1 MAGAVRER
9 RSGAGARRRG
19 DAVGTLALLA
29 LLLGGAALG
38 YVLRELAGGPRAP
51 DGAHIREV
59 LSGTEL
65 ADSDVV
71 AATAALAWLMLAYLS
86 LSVGL
91 RLALLLAGRLSG
103 GARWARTAL
112 RLSNL
117 VTIPAVRR
125 VVDGGVAGTLLAAS
139 WLPLPSQVEGGAGP
153 AYAAAAAAPP
163 PLVAW
168 ADAPPLPAEAAPEA
182 PSPPCVLY
190 TVAPGDDL
198 WDVARR
204 CYGDGSRF
212 VEIFEASRGLP
223 MEGGERV
230 GDPRLI
236 RPGWVLRV
244 PMPALSVDAG
254 DDVTTY
260 RVRRGDHLWG
270 IAERFLGDG
279 FRWVEI
285 WERNSGR
292 EVEAGSRLTDPNQI
306 YPGWLLELPVRD
318 GEAAL
323 PAEARAPAALPAPLP
338 VESAAQRAFADA
350 PAGAA
355 VGAGTV
361 ASEGAAED
369 ADADAARGGGGGWDW
384 EWPHLP
390 RTVTWSAA
398 GFVVIGGTALFV
410 QRLHRAGSLRL
421 RPRAGRGGDGPGD
434 AGRVALATAALGTAL
449 ADLGFAGSMPL
460 LVFEGGSGLQ
470 FTVACPP
477 GDAGALLAARHDLE
491 RRLGCDVEAAA
502 DGPTRV
508 ALTLCAS
515 GRPPGALA
523 EAPYAAPALVVPVG
537 ANDAGVVY
545 LNLAVAGSVTVTGT
559 AGERRAL
566 LRSWVATLQTT
577 CAPDE
582 LSFRVDA
589 AAAGLLDADAG
600 LLYFGDAA
608 GAHGA
613 ADLADELDEIIQTRS
628 SGGGVSRP
636 LVAVFDPAGSG
647 EDVPAGAMRYG
658 PAAGVF
664 VICCLPPSESADPL
678 TDSGAVVAFGAAGDG
693 ADGDAD
699 AVPPG
704 AIVLRT
710 GRDEPLLLEPVH
722 VRRDTSARWS
732 ESADPPALTDFLG
745 RMSGNLPPP
754 REAAPRISADG
765 RPLSGDA
772 REGDAD
778 DLGTVALGAA
788 LAHPVMPHDPLA
800 GFSANGGGGRD
811 AETWPPVP
819 PDGEPD
825 LDLDLD
831 LPEPVPAAPQAA
843 GCEDGRV
850 RSAAPPEQPGAAPAG
865 AIPSGGSP
873 QAHGPETPP
882 EPQPG
887 AAAAGAIPSGG
898 SPQAHGP
905 ATPPEPQPGAAAA
918 GAIPSGGFP
927 QAHGPETPPEPQ
939 PAAAGAGAIPSGGS
953 PPDHGPAT
961 PPEPQPGAASAG
973 AIPSGGSPP
982 DHGPATPPEPQPGAA
997 GAGGAGR
1004 PAPAIRQSALLTH
1017 DDLSPAAEVGPPAA
1031 QAVFTVRCLGP
1042 FELRFGA
1049 TPVAG
1054 WPVTKSRELL
1064 AFLATQGGRPV
1075 PRESVAEA
1083 LWPDYPWDAS
1093 LRHTIAN
1100 AVSSLRGVVRSAAGD
1115 DELQPVVTVRQRYE
1129 LQTALFR
1136 IDLDE
1141 FESALR
1147 RAAALPDVDALAEYE
1162 RAAALCRGDFLKGEP
1177 FPWLDAY
1184 RADYRRRVSDGAS
1197 RGAAVAERLGER
1209 ERASLLYRVVLEQ
1222 EPTDEAAARGLMR
1235 HLAAARDANGV
1246 RKVFKVLT
1254 EALKRELDDPQAAP
1268 GQETRE
1274 LLAALLAREPGAV
1287 V

>member
-1 MAGAVRER
+1 MVRGR
-9 RSGAGARRRG
+9 RSGVAPRRG
-19 DAVGTLALLA
+19 DALGTLGLLA
-29 LLLGGAALG
+29 LLLVGVAMG
-38 YVLRELAGGPRAP
+38 YVLWELGGGPRAP

-59 LSGTEL
+59 LAGSEV
-65 ADSDVV
+65 ADSDI
-71 AATAALAWLMLAYLS
+71 AAAAAAIAWLVLGYLA

-91 RLALLLAGRLSG
+91 RLALLLAERISG
-103 GARWARTAL
+103 GARWARTGL

-125 VVDGGVAGTLLAAS
+125 LVDGGVAGTLLAAS
-139 WLPLPSQVEGGAGP
+139 WLPLPSHMEGAAGP
-153 AYAAAAAAPP
+153 AYAAAAAPPP

-168 ADAPPLPAEAAPEA
+168 VDAPPPPAEAAPEA
-182 PSPPCVLY
+182 PSPRCVLY
-190 TVAPGDDL
+190 TVASGDDL
-198 WDVARR
+198 WEVARR

-223 MEGGERV
+223 MEGGEHFS
-230 GDPRLI
+230 DPRII

-244 PMPALSVDAG
+244 PMPAPSVDAR

-306 YPGWLLELPVRD
+306 YPGWLLVLPVRD
-318 GEAAL
+318 GAAIL
-323 PAEARAPAALPAPLP
+323 RAEAQGPAAPPAPLP
-338 VESAAQRAFADA
+338 VESAAQRDVADA
-350 PAGAA
+350 LAGAA
-355 VGAGTV
+355 VGAGTA

-369 ADADAARGGGGGWDW
+369 ADADAARGGGWDW
-384 EWPHLP
+384 EWPRLP

-398 GFVVIGGTALFV
+398 GFVVIGGTAIFV

-421 RPRAGRGGDGPGD
+421 RFGAGRGGDGPGD
-434 AGRVALATAALGTAL
+434 AGRVALATGALGTAL

-460 LVFEGGSGLQ
+460 LVIEGGAGLE

-491 RRLGCDVEAAA
+491 RRLGCDVEAAP

-508 ALTLCAS
+508 ALTLPGS
-515 GRPPGALA
+515 GRLPGALG
-523 EAPYAAPALVVPVG
+523 EAPYASPALVVPVG

-545 LNLAVAGSVTVTGT
+545 LNLAAAGTVTVTGT

-582 LSFRVDA
+582 LSFRVDS
-589 AAAGLLDADAG
+589 AAAGLLDVDAG

-613 ADLADELDEIIQTRS
+613 ADLAEELDEIIQSRS
-628 SGGGVSRP
+628 SGRGVSRP

-647 EDVPAGAMRYG
+647 DDVPAGAMRYG

-664 VICCLPPSESADPL
+664 VICCLPPGESADDL
-678 TDSGAVVAFGAAGDG
+678 ADSGAVIAFGAAGDG

-699 AVPPG
+699 GIPPG
-704 AIVLRT
+704 AIALRT

-732 ESADPPALTDFLG
+732 ESADPPAAPTEVLG
-745 RMSGNLPPP
+745 RMPGDLPPP
-754 REAAPRISADG
+754 REPDARTSADG
-765 RPLSGDA
+765 RPRSGDD
-772 REGDAD
+772 REG
-778 DLGTVALGAA
+778 GPEGLGAA

-800 GFSANGGGGRD
+800 GFPASGGGWQD
-811 AETWPPVP
+811 AVTCAPGL
-819 PDGEPD
+819 PDGEPEPD
-825 LDLDLD
+825 RS
-831 LPEPVPAAPQAA
+831 EPVGPAVEQDA
-843 GCEDGRV
+843 GCEATRV
-850 RSAAPPEQPGAAPAG
+850 RSAVPPEQPEEDV
-865 AIPSGGSP
+865 SP
-873 QAHGPETPP
+873 QAGEAPGEAITSGETPRDDGAVTQP
-882 EPQPG
+882 EPQPV
-887 AAAAGAIPSGG
+887 AADGM
-898 SPQAHGP
+898 
-905 ATPPEPQPGAAAA
+905 
-918 GAIPSGGFP
+918 
-927 QAHGPETPPEPQ
+927 
-939 PAAAGAGAIPSGGS
+939 
-953 PPDHGPAT
+953 
-961 PPEPQPGAASAG
+961 
-973 AIPSGGSPP
+973 
-982 DHGPATPPEPQPGAA
+982 
-997 GAGGAGR
+997 GR

-1017 DDLSPAAEVGPPAA
+1017 DDLAPAAEDAPPGA
-1031 QAVFTVRCLGP
+1031 QAVFTVRCLGA

-1054 WPVTKSRELL
+1054 WPIAKSRELL

-1083 LWPDYPWDAS
+1083 LWPDSPWDAS

-1100 AVSSLRGVVRSAAGD
+1100 AVSSLRGVVRSAAGS
-1115 DELQPVVTVRQRYE
+1115 DELQPVVTARQRYE

-1147 RAAALPDVDALAEYE
+1147 RAAVLPDVDALAEYE
-1162 RAAALCRGDFLKGEP
+1162 RAAALCRGDFLAGEP

-1184 RADYRRRVSDGAS
+1184 RADYRRRAADGAS
-1197 RGAAVAERLGER
+1197 RGAAIAERLGER
-1209 ERASLLYRVVLEQ
+1209 ERAALLYGVVLEQ
-1222 EPTDEAAARGLMR
+1222 DPTDEVAARGRMR
-1235 HLAAARDANGV
+1235 HLAAFRDTNGV
-1246 RKVFKVLT
+1246 RKVFKALT
-1254 EALKRELDDPQAAP
+1254 EALQQELDDPRAKPAHD
-1268 GQETRE
+1268 TRE
-1274 LLAALLAREPGAV
+1274 LLAELLAREPGAV

>member
-19 DAVGTLALLA
+19 DALGTLGLLA
-29 LLLGGAALG
+29 LLLGGAALA
-38 YVLRELAGGPRAP
+38 YVLRELDGGPRAP

-65 ADSDVV
+65 ADSDL
-71 AATAALAWLMLAYLS
+71 AAAAAALAWLVLCYLA

-91 RLALLLAGRLSG
+91 RLAFLLAGRLSG
-103 GARWARTAL
+103 GARWARTGL

-125 VVDGGVAGTLLAAS
+125 LVDGGAAGTLLAAS
-139 WLPLPSQVEGGAGP
+139 WLPLPSHALGGAGP
-153 AYAAAAAAPP
+153 AYAVAAAAPP

-168 ADAPPLPAEAAPEA
+168 ADAPPPAAEAAPEA
-182 PSPPCVLY
+182 PPPCVLY

-198 WDVARR
+198 WEVARR

-212 VEIFEASRGLP
+212 VEIFEASRGLQVA
-223 MEGGERV
+223 GGEPV

-244 PMPALSVDAG
+244 PLPALNAEAG
-254 DDVTTY
+254 DDVATY

-285 WERNSGR
+285 WERNQGR

-306 YPGWLLELPVRD
+306 HPGWLLELPLRD

-323 PAEARAPAALPAPLP
+323 PAAEAHAPAAPPTPLPARNAGQPG
-338 VESAAQRAFADA
+338 FADA
-350 PAGAA
+350 PDGAA
-355 VGAGTV
+355 VRAGTL
-361 ASEGAAED
+361 APAD
-369 ADADAARGGGGGWDW
+369 ADADADRADGGGGWDW

-421 RPRAGRGGDGPGD
+421 RPGAGRGGDGPGD

-460 LVFEGGSGLQ
+460 LVLEGGSGLE

-491 RRLGCDVEAAA
+491 RRLGCDVEAAPEGSA
-502 DGPTRV
+502 RV
-508 ALTLCAS
+508 ALTLPGS
-515 GRPPGALA
+515 GRPPDALA
-523 EAPYAAPALVVPVG
+523 GAPDAPPALVVPVG

-545 LNLAVAGSVTVTGT
+545 LNLAAAGSVTVTGT

-577 CAPDE
+577 RTPNE

-589 AAAGLLDADAG
+589 DAARLLDADAG
-600 LLYFGDAA
+600 LLYFGAA
-608 GAHGA
+608 GAGGA
-613 ADLADELDEIIQTRS
+613 ADLAEELDEIIGSRS
-628 SGGGVSRP
+628 PGDGVSRP
-636 LVAVFDPAGSG
+636 LVAVFDLAGG
-647 EDVPAGAMRYG
+647 GGDVPAGAVRYG

-664 VICCLPPSESADPL
+664 VICCLPPGEPADGLEGP
-678 TDSGAVVAFGAAGDG
+678 GALVAFGAAGDG

-699 AVPPG
+699 GVPPG
-704 AIVLRT
+704 AIALRT
-710 GRDEPLLLEPVH
+710 GRDGPLLLEPVH
-722 VRRDTSARWS
+722 VRRDTAARWS
-732 ESADPPALTDFLG
+732 ESAEPAAPAEVLG
-745 RMSGNLPPP
+745 RLAGDPPPP
-754 REAAPRISADG
+754 REEAARTPAGG
-765 RPLSGDA
+765 RPRTGDDRGGGA
-772 REGDAD
+772 K
-778 DLGTVALGAA
+778 TFGAA

-800 GFSANGGGGRD
+800 GFSANGGGGPD
-811 AETWPPVP
+811 AVTWAPVR

-825 LDLDLD
+825 LDLDL
-831 LPEPVPAAPQAA
+831 PKPVPAAPQAA

-850 RSAAPPEQPGAAPAG
+850 RSAAPPEQPGAAPAD
-865 AIPSGGSP
+865 ATPSSGSP
-873 QAHGPETPP
+873 PEHGPATTP

-887 AAAAGAIPSGG
+887 AAASD
-898 SPQAHGP
+898 
-905 ATPPEPQPGAAAA
+905 
-918 GAIPSGGFP
+918 
-927 QAHGPETPPEPQ
+927 
-939 PAAAGAGAIPSGGS
+939 GAGW
-953 PPDHGPAT
+953 
-961 PPEPQPGAASAG
+961 
-973 AIPSGGSPP
+973 
-982 DHGPATPPEPQPGAA
+982 
-997 GAGGAGR
+997 

-1017 DDLSPAAEVGPPAA
+1017 TDFSPAAEDGPPGA

-1042 FELRFGA
+1042 FELRFGT

-1083 LWPDYPWDAS
+1083 LWPDSPWDAS

-1147 RAAALPDVDALAEYE
+1147 RAAALTDVDALAEYE
-1162 RAAALCRGDFLKGEP
+1162 RAAALCGGDFLEGEP

-1184 RADYRRRVSDGAS
+1184 RADYRRRAADGAS
-1197 RGAAVAERLGER
+1197 RGAAIAERLGER
-1209 ERASLLYRVVLEQ
+1209 ERAALLYGVVLERD
-1222 EPTDEAAARGLMR
+1222 PTDEAAARGRMR
-1235 HLAAARDANGV
+1235 HLAAFRDTNGV
-1246 RKVFKVLT
+1246 RKVFKALT
-1254 EALKRELDDPQAAP
+1254 EALRRELDDPRAAP
-1268 GQETRE
+1268 AQATRE
-1274 LLAALLAREPGAV
+1274 LLAELLAREPGAV

>member
-1 MAGAVRER
+1 MVRR
-9 RSGAGARRRG
+9 QGSGAGARRRG
-19 DAVGTLALLA
+19 DAVGTLGLLA
-29 LLLGGAALG
+29 LLLGGAALAF
-38 YVLRELAGGPRAP
+38 VLRELAGGPRAP

-65 ADSDVV
+65 ADSDLV
-71 AATAALAWLMLAYLS
+71 AAAAALAWLVLAYLA

-103 GARWARTAL
+103 GARWARTGL

-125 VVDGGVAGTLLAAS
+125 LVDGGVAGTLLAAS
-139 WLPLPSQVEGGAGP
+139 WLPLPSHMEGAAGP

-168 ADAPPLPAEAAPEA
+168 VDAPPPPAEAAPEA
-182 PSPPCVLY
+182 PTPRCMLY

-198 WDVARR
+198 WEIARR
-204 CYGDGSRF
+204 CYGDGTRF

-223 MEGGERV
+223 MDGGERFS
-230 GDPRLI
+230 DPRVV

-244 PMPALSVDAG
+244 PMPAPSVDAG

-318 GEAAL
+318 GAAIL
-323 PAEARAPAALPAPLP
+323 PAEAQAPAAPPAPLP
-338 VESAAQRAFADA
+338 VESAAQRDIADA
-350 PAGAA
+350 PDGAA
-355 VGAGTV
+355 VRAGTA

-369 ADADAARGGGGGWDW
+369 ADADAARGGGWDW
-384 EWPHLP
+384 EWPRLP

-398 GFVVIGGTALFV
+398 GFVVIGGTAIFV
-410 QRLHRAGSLRL
+410 QRLHPGSLQRL
-421 RPRAGRGGDGPGD
+421 RRGAGRGGDGPGD
-434 AGRVALATAALGTAL
+434 AGRVALATGALATAL
-449 ADLGFAGSMPL
+449 ADLGFADSMPL
-460 LVFEGGSGLQ
+460 LVIEGGSGLE

-502 DGPTRV
+502 EGSTRV
-508 ALTLCAS
+508 ALTLRGS
-515 GRPPGALA
+515 GRPPGVLG
-523 EAPYAAPALVVPVG
+523 EAPYASPALVVPVG

-545 LNLAVAGSVTVTGT
+545 LNLAAAGTVTVTGT

-577 CAPDE
+577 CSPDE
-582 LSFRVDA
+582 LSFRVDS

-600 LLYFGDAA
+600 LLYFGGAA
-608 GAHGA
+608 GAPDA
-613 ADLADELDEIIQTRS
+613 ADLADELDEIIQSRS
-628 SGGGVSRP
+628 SGGGVGRP

-647 EDVPAGAMRYG
+647 GDVPAGAMRYG

-664 VICCLPPSESADPL
+664 VICCLPPGESADDL
-678 TDSGAVVAFGAAGDG
+678 TDSGALVAFGAAGDG

-732 ESADPPALTDFLG
+732 ESADPAAPTEVLG
-745 RMSGNLPPP
+745 RMAGNLPPP
-754 REAAPRISADG
+754 REPDARPSADG
-765 RPLSGDA
+765 RPRSGDD
-772 REGDAD
+772 REDGAQY
-778 DLGTVALGAA
+778 LGAV

-800 GFSANGGGGRD
+800 GFSVNDGCGQD
-811 AETWPPVP
+811 AAACAPAR
-819 PDGEPD
+819 PDGEPE

-831 LPEPVPAAPQAA
+831 LSEPVGPAVEQDAE
-843 GCEDGRV
+843 CEDGRL
-850 RSAAPPEQPGAAPAG
+850 RSAVPPKQAEEDVAQQPGEAPAD
-865 AIPSGGSP
+865 AILSGEAS
-873 QAHGPETPP
+873 QDEGPVTQP
-882 EPQPG
+882 EPQPVV
-887 AAAAGAIPSGG
+887 AADGR
-898 SPQAHGP
+898 
-905 ATPPEPQPGAAAA
+905 
-918 GAIPSGGFP
+918 
-927 QAHGPETPPEPQ
+927 
-939 PAAAGAGAIPSGGS
+939 
-953 PPDHGPAT
+953 
-961 PPEPQPGAASAG
+961 
-973 AIPSGGSPP
+973 
-982 DHGPATPPEPQPGAA
+982 
-997 GAGGAGR
+997 GR

-1017 DDLSPAAEVGPPAA
+1017 DDLAPAAEDAPPGA
-1031 QAVFTVRCLGP
+1031 QAVFTVRCLGA

-1054 WPVTKSRELL
+1054 WPIAKSRELL

-1083 LWPDYPWDAS
+1083 LWPDCPWDAS

-1100 AVSSLRGVVRSAAGD
+1100 AVSSLRGVVRSAAGS
-1115 DELQPVVTVRQRYE
+1115 DELQPVVTARQRYE

-1147 RAAALPDVDALAEYE
+1147 RAAALTDVDALAEYE
-1162 RAAALCRGDFLKGEP
+1162 RAAALCRGDFLAGEP

-1184 RADYRRRVSDGAS
+1184 RADYRRRAADGAS

-1209 ERASLLYRVVLEQ
+1209 ERAALLYGVVLEQ
-1222 EPTDEAAARGLMR
+1222 DPTDEAAARGRMR
-1235 HLAAARDANGV
+1235 HLAAFRDTNGV
-1246 RKVFKVLT
+1246 RKVFKALT
-1254 EALKRELDDPQAAP
+1254 EALRQELDDPRAAP
-1268 GQETRE
+1268 AQETRE
-1274 LLAALLAREPGAV
+1274 LLAELLAREPGAV

>member
-1 MAGAVRER
+1 MLCY
-9 RSGAGARRRG
+9 
-19 DAVGTLALLA
+19 LA
-29 LLLGGAALG
+29 
-38 YVLRELAGGPRAP
+38 
-51 DGAHIREV
+51 
-59 LSGTEL
+59 
-65 ADSDVV
+65 
-71 AATAALAWLMLAYLS
+71 

-91 RLALLLAGRLSG
+91 RLAALLAGRLSG
-103 GARWARTAL
+103 GARWARTGL

-125 VVDGGVAGTLLAAS
+125 LVDGGVGGTLLAAS
-139 WLPLPSQVEGGAGP
+139 WLPLPAHIEGSGHH

-182 PSPPCVLY
+182 PPPPCVLY

-198 WDVARR
+198 WEIARR

-212 VEIFEASRGLP
+212 VEIFEASRGLQVA
-223 MEGGERV
+223 GGERFS
-230 GDPRLI
+230 DPRVV
-236 RPGWVLRV
+236 RPGSVLRV
-244 PMPALSVDAG
+244 PLPALNVDAG

-306 YPGWLLELPVRD
+306 HPGWLLELPLRD
-318 GEAAL
+318 SEAAL
-323 PAEARAPAALPAPLP
+323 PAEARAPAAPAAPLP
-338 VESAAQRAFADA
+338 VESAAQPGLADA
-350 PAGAA
+350 PDGAA
-355 VGAGTV
+355 VRAGIAAAGGAPGD
-361 ASEGAAED
+361 AA
-369 ADADAARGGGGGWDW
+369 AARGGGGGWDW

-398 GFVVIGGTALFV
+398 GFVVIGGTAIFV

-421 RPRAGRGGDGPGD
+421 RRGAGRGGDGPGD

-460 LVFEGGSGLQ
+460 LVLEGGSGLE

-491 RRLGCDVEAAA
+491 RRLGCDVEAAPE
-502 DGPTRV
+502 GPARV
-508 ALTLCAS
+508 ALTLPGS

-523 EAPYAAPALVVPVG
+523 GAPDAPPALVVPVG

-545 LNLAVAGSVTVTGT
+545 LNLAAAGSVTVAGT

-577 CAPDE
+577 RTPNE

-589 AAAGLLDADAG
+589 DAARLLDADAG
-600 LLYFGDAA
+600 LLYFGAA
-608 GAHGA
+608 GAGGA
-613 ADLADELDEIIQTRS
+613 ADLAEELDEIIRS
-628 SGGGVSRP
+628 RSPGDGVSRP
-636 LVAVFDPAGSG
+636 LVAVFDLAGG
-647 EDVPAGAMRYG
+647 GGDVPAGAVRYG

-664 VICCLPPSESADPL
+664 VIRCLPPGEPADGLEGP
-678 TDSGAVVAFGAAGDG
+678 GALVAFGAAGDG

-699 AVPPG
+699 GVPPG
-704 AIVLRT
+704 AIALRT
-710 GRDEPLLLEPVH
+710 GRDGPLLLEPVH
-722 VRRDTSARWS
+722 VRRDTAARWS
-732 ESADPPALTDFLG
+732 ESAEPAAPAEVLG
-745 RMSGNLPPP
+745 RLAGDPPPP
-754 REAAPRISADG
+754 REEAARTPAGG
-765 RPLSGDA
+765 RPRTGDDRGGDA
-772 REGDAD
+772 AG
-778 DLGTVALGAA
+778 VGAA
-788 LAHPVMPHDPLA
+788 LAHPVVPPVMPHDPLA

-831 LPEPVPAAPQAA
+831 LPEPVPAAPQDA
-843 GCEDGRV
+843 GREDGRV
-850 RSAAPPEQPGAAPAG
+850 RSAAPPEQPGAAPADATPSSG
-865 AIPSGGSP
+865 SPPEHGPATPPEPQPGAAPADAIPSGGFP
-873 QAHGPETPP
+873 PEHGPETPP
-882 EPQPG
+882 EPQP
-887 AAAAGAIPSGG
+887 AAAGAGAGAIPSSGSPPEHGPATPPEPQPGAAPADAIPSGG
-898 SPQAHGP
+898 SPPEHGP

-927 QAHGPETPPEPQ
+927 PE
-939 PAAAGAGAIPSGGS
+939 
-953 PPDHGPAT
+953 HGPAT
-961 PPEPQPGAASAG
+961 PPEPQPGAAAAD
-973 AIPSGGSPP
+973 AIPSGGSPQA
-982 DHGPATPPEPQPGAA
+982 HGPATPPEPQPGAA
-997 GAGGAGR
+997 GAGAIPSGGSPQAHGPATPPEPQPAAASDGAGR

-1017 DDLSPAAEVGPPAA
+1017 DDLSPAAEDGPPGT

-1042 FELRFGA
+1042 FELRFGT

-1100 AVSSLRGVVRSAAGD
+1100 AVSSLRGVVRSAAGSE
-1115 DELQPVVTVRQRYE
+1115 ELQPVVTARQRYE

-1162 RAAALCRGDFLKGEP
+1162 RAAALCRGDFLDGEP